1 MADDVAM
8 QMPDEEPSDLFVRVL
23 AVDRAVAE
31 LLVAN
36 EIRTLEEVAYVPEN
50 ELHSIQGLDE
60 KLIPLMRQRARS
72 HLLRDVMGRQ

>member
-8 QMPDEEPSDLFVRVL
+8 QTPDEEPSELFVRVL

-36 EIRTLEEVAYVPEN
+36 EITTLEEVAYVPEN
-50 ELHSIQGLDE
+50 ELHSIEGLDH
-60 KLIPLMRQRARS
+60 KLIALMRQRARN